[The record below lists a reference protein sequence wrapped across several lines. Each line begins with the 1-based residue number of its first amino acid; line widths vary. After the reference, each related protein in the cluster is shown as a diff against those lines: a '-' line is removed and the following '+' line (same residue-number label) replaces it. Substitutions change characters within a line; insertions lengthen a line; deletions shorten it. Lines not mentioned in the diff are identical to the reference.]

1 MKNIYLKGL
10 SSLPW
15 ASLLNAPVP
24 LLQQIIAFINDKT
37 QPDYYGYLLL
47 VGMFVGNYIGT
58 ISEAQYFQIIS
69 RAGMHIRCALVHTI
83 FRKAT
88 QISNQALK
96 EVSHRAL

>member
-1 MKNIYLKGL
+1 M
-10 SSLPW
+10 
-15 ASLLNAPVP
+15 
-24 LLQQIIAFINDKT
+24 IIAFIGDKS

-47 VGMFVGNYIGT
+47 CGMFAGNYVGT

-88 QISNQALK
+88 QISNQSLK
-96 EVSHRAL
+96 LVCTISLFDTVFFCTSRFPSRYV

>member
-1 MKNIYLKGL
+1 
-10 SSLPW
+10 
-15 ASLLNAPVP
+15 LLDAGYAHLRRFLTDPHSFTP
-24 LLQQIIAFINDKT
+24 ALQQIIAFINDKT
-37 QPDYYGYLLL
+37 MPDYYGYALL
-47 VGMFVGNYIGT
+47 VGMFIGNYIGT

-96 EVSHRAL
+96 EVWCY